1 MWKYDLADWHE
12 GLGQSHEQSWGHL
25 LADGWEPDGPESVEG
40 SVIELNGR
48 RVLCLTDTP
57 RG

>member
-12 GLGQSHEQSWGHL
+12 GLGLSHEQSWGHL

-48 RVLCLTDTP
+48 RVLCVTDTP
-57 RG
+57 